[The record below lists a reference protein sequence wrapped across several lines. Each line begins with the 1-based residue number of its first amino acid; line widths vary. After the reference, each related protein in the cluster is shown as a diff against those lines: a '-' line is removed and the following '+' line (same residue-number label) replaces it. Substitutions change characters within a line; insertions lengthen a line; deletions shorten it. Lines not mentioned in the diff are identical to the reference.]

1 MTVATQSPRTAR
13 LPLNKGG
20 ARRPRR
26 VRRLLG
32 RLLPLGP
39 ALLLLAVFFAGPLI
53 WSVYTAFTDM
63 ALSGAATTEFTG
75 LENFR
80 RMFADPVFVKSLE
93 LTVIFVIG
101 SAVIGQNLLGM
112 LLALILRGRGG
123 AVRTIVNG
131 VVIGAWV
138 VPEVVA
144 GFAWYA
150 FLYKTGTLNA
160 ILGHFG
166 LSQDWLYTMPML
178 AVILAN
184 TWRGTAFSMLVY
196 SAALSD
202 VPPELLEAA
211 AVDGASSWKRLRY
224 VTLPLIRRSIVSNL
238 MLITLQTLASFGLIY
253 VMTGGGPGNASSTTP
268 LYMYQEAF
276 QFYQLGYGTAMAL
289 VLLVLGA
296 LFSLIYLRLIKLE
309 DS

>member
-1 MTVATQSPRTAR
+1 MTVATRSPQTAR
-13 LPLNKGG
+13 IPAGD

-26 VRRLLG
+26 TRRVFR
-32 RLLPLGP
+32 RLLPLAP
-39 ALLLLAVFFAGPLI
+39 ALLLLAIFFAGPLL
-53 WSVYTAFTDM
+53 WSVYTAFTNM
-63 ALSGAATTEFTG
+63 ALSGSATTQFTG

-80 RMFADPVFVKSLE
+80 RMFADPTFVKSLE
-93 LTVIFVIG
+93 LTVVFVVG

-112 LLALILRGRGG
+112 LLALILRGRSQI
-123 AVRTIVNG
+123 VRTIVNS

-150 FLYKTGTLNA
+150 FLYRTGTLNT

-166 LSQDWLYTMPML
+166 LSQDWLYSMPML

-196 SAALSD
+196 SAAISD

-211 AVDGASSWKRLRY
+211 AVDGASAWHRLRY

-276 QFYQLGYGTAMAL
+276 KFYQLGYGTAMAL

>member
-1 MTVATQSPRTAR
+1 MTVATRSPQTAR
-13 LPLNKGG
+13 IPAKG

-26 VRRLLG
+26 TRRVFG
-32 RLLPLGP
+32 RLVPLTP
-39 ALLLLAVFFAGPLI
+39 ALLLLLIFFAGPLL
-53 WSVYTAFTDM
+53 WSFYTAFTNM
-63 ALSGAATTEFTG
+63 ALSGASSTQFTG
-75 LENFR
+75 LANFR
-80 RMFADPVFVKSLE
+80 RMFADPAFVKSLE
-93 LTVIFVIG
+93 LTVLFVVG
-101 SAVIGQNLLGM
+101 SAVIGQNCLGL
-112 LLALILRGRGG
+112 LLALVLRGRNRT
-123 AVRTIVNG
+123 VRTVVNS

-150 FLYKTGTLNA
+150 FLYKTGTLNT
-160 ILGHFG
+160 ILGHLG

-211 AVDGASSWKRLRY
+211 AVDGASAWTRLRY
-224 VTLPLIRRSIVSNL
+224 VTVPLIRRSIVSNL

-309 DS
+309 DA

>member
-1 MTVATQSPRTAR
+1 MTVATQSPRQAAR
-13 LPLNKGG
+13 IPSGG
-20 ARRPRR
+20 ARGPRR
-26 VRRLLG
+26 GRRLLG
-32 RLLPLGP
+32 RLGPLVP
-39 ALLLLAVFFAGPLI
+39 ALALLVIFFAGPLL

-63 ALSGAATTEFTG
+63 ALSGSATVHFTG
-75 LENFR
+75 LANFR
-80 RMFADPVFVKSLE
+80 RMFADPAFIKSLE
-93 LTVIFVIG
+93 LTVLFVVG
-101 SAVIGQNLLGM
+101 SAVIGQNCLGL
-112 LLALILRGRGG
+112 LLALLLRGRRRV
-123 AVRTIVNG
+123 VRTSITG
-131 VVIGAWV
+131 LVVGAWV
-138 VPEVVA
+138 VPELVA

-150 FLYKTGTLNA
+150 FLYKTGTLNSL
-160 ILGHFG
+160 IGHFG
-166 LSQDWLYTMPML
+166 LSQDWLYSAPMI

-211 AVDGASSWKRLRY
+211 AVDGASGRARLRY
-224 VTLPLIRRSIVSNL
+224 VTLPLIRRAIVSNL

-253 VMTGGGPGNASSTTP
+253 VMTGGGPGNASETTP
-268 LYMYQEAF
+268 LYMYEQAF

-309 DS
+309 DV

>member
-1 MTVATQSPRTAR
+1 MTVATQSPSTTRI
-13 LPLNKGG
+13 PLKGG

-26 VRRLLG
+26 VRRLFG

-39 ALLLLAVFFAGPLI
+39 ALALLAVFFAGPLL
-53 WSVYTAFTDM
+53 WSIYTAFTNM
-63 ALSGAATTEFTG
+63 ALSGSATTQFTG

-80 RMFADPVFVKSLE
+80 RMFADPAFVKSLE
-93 LTVIFVIG
+93 LTVIFVVG
-101 SAVIGQNLLGM
+101 SAVIGQNLLGL
-112 LLALILRGRGG
+112 LLALILRGRNRV
-123 AVRTIVNG
+123 VRTVLNAA
-131 VVIGAWV
+131 VIGAWV

-160 ILGHFG
+160 LLHHIG

-211 AVDGASSWKRLRY
+211 AVDGASAWKRLRY
-224 VTLPLIRRSIVSNL
+224 VTVPLIRRSIVSNL

>member
-1 MTVATQSPRTAR
+1 MTVATRPEAVRIPA
-13 LPLNKGG
+13 KG

-26 VRRLLG
+26 ARRMIG

-39 ALLLLAVFFAGPLI
+39 ALLLLALFFAGPLL
-53 WSVYTAFTDM
+53 WSVYAAFTNM
-63 ALSGAATTEFTG
+63 ALSGSASTQFTG

-80 RMFADPVFVKSLE
+80 RMFSDPAFVKSLE
-93 LTVIFVIG
+93 LTVIFVLG
-101 SAVIGQNLLGM
+101 SAVVGQNCLGM
-112 LLALILRGRGG
+112 LLALIMRGRNGV
-123 AVRTIVNG
+123 VRTVVNA

-138 VPEVVA
+138 LPEVVA

-150 FLYKTGTLNA
+150 FLSKSGTLNTL
-160 ILGHFG
+160 LGHIG

-178 AVILAN
+178 AIVLAN

-211 AVDGASSWKRLRY
+211 AVDGASSWRRLRH

-238 MLITLQTLASFGLIY
+238 MLITLQTLADFALIF

-268 LYMYQEAF
+268 VYMYQEAF

-289 VLLVLGA
+289 VLLALGA

>member
-1 MTVATQSPRTAR
+1 MTVATSPQTAR
-13 LPLNKGG
+13 IPLRGG

-26 VRRLLG
+26 VRRVLG

-39 ALLLLAVFFAGPLI
+39 ALILLAIFFTGPLI

-63 ALSGAATTEFTG
+63 ALSGSAATEFTG

-80 RMFADPVFVKSLE
+80 RMFADPVFIKSLE
-93 LTVIFVIG
+93 LTVVFVVG
-101 SAVIGQNLLGM
+101 SAVIGQNLLGL
-112 LLALILRGRGG
+112 LLALIMRGRNR
-123 AVRTIVNG
+123 AVRTLVNG

-160 ILGHFG
+160 LLHHIG
-166 LSQDWLYTMPML
+166 LSQDWLYTTPML

-224 VTLPLIRRSIVSNL
+224 VTVPLIRRSIVSNL

-289 VLLVLGA
+289 VLLMLGA

>member
-1 MTVATQSPRTAR
+1 MTLATRPEAVRIPAT
-13 LPLNKGG
+13 G

-26 VRRLLG
+26 ARRTLG

-39 ALLLLAVFFAGPLI
+39 ALLLLALFFAGPLL
-53 WSVYTAFTDM
+53 WSGYTAFTDM
-63 ALSGAATTEFTG
+63 ALSGSSSTRFTG

-80 RMFADPVFVKSLE
+80 RMFADPAFVKSLE
-93 LTVIFVIG
+93 LTVMFVVG
-101 SAVIGQNLLGM
+101 SAVIGQNCLGM
-112 LLALILRGRGG
+112 LLALVMRGRNG
-123 AVRTIVNG
+123 AVRTVVNG

-150 FLYKTGTLNA
+150 FLSKTGTLNTL
-160 ILGHFG
+160 LGHLG

-178 AVILAN
+178 AIILAN

-211 AVDGASSWKRLRY
+211 AVDGASSWRRLRH

-238 MLITLQTLASFGLIY
+238 MLITLQTLADFALIF

-268 LYMYQEAF
+268 VYMYQEAF

-289 VLLVLGA
+289 VLLALGA
-296 LFSLIYLRLIKLE
+296 LFSLIYMRLIKLE

>member
-1 MTVATQSPRTAR
+1 MTVATPSPRTAR
-13 LPLNKGG
+13 IPAPRD

-26 VRRLLG
+26 AGRRLR

-39 ALLLLAVFFAGPLI
+39 ALLLLALFFAGPLL
-53 WSVYTAFTDM
+53 WSVYTAFTNM
-63 ALSGAATTEFTG
+63 ALSGSSSTQFTG

-80 RMFADPVFVKSLE
+80 RMFSDPVFVKSLE
-93 LTVIFVIG
+93 LTVLFVLG
-101 SAVIGQNLLGM
+101 SAVVGQNILGM
-112 LLALILRGRGG
+112 VLALVMRGRNG
-123 AVRTIVNG
+123 AVRTTVNA

-150 FLYKTGTLNA
+150 FLSKTGTLNA
-160 ILGHFG
+160 VLGHFG

-178 AVILAN
+178 AIILAN

-211 AVDGASSWKRLRY
+211 AVDGASSWRRLRH

-238 MLITLQTLASFGLIY
+238 MLITLQTLADFALIF

-268 LYMYQEAF
+268 VYMYQEAF

-309 DS
+309 DA

>member
-1 MTVATQSPRTAR
+1 MTVATQSPQTAR
-13 LPLNKGG
+13 IPSGG

-26 VRRLLG
+26 TRRLFG
-32 RLLPLGP
+32 RLVPLTP
-39 ALLLLAVFFAGPLI
+39 ALLLLAVFFAGPLL
-53 WSVYTAFTDM
+53 WSVYTAFTNM
-63 ALSGAATTEFTG
+63 ALSGSASTQFTG

-80 RMFADPVFVKSLE
+80 RMFADPTFVKSLE

-101 SAVIGQNLLGM
+101 SAVIGQNLLGL
-112 LLALILRGRGG
+112 LLALILRGRSRI
-123 AVRTIVNG
+123 VRTIVNG

-166 LSQDWLYTMPML
+166 LSQNWLYTMPML

-211 AVDGASSWKRLRY
+211 AVDGASPWARLRY
-224 VTLPLIRRSIVSNL
+224 VIVPLIRRSIVSNL
-238 MLITLQTLASFGLIY
+238 MLITLQTLAAFGLIF
-253 VMTGGGPGNASSTTP
+253 VMTGGGPGTASQTTP
-268 LYMYQEAF
+268 LYMYQQSF
-276 QFYQLGYGTAMAL
+276 KFYQLGYGTAMAL
-289 VLLVLGA
+289 VLLLIGA
-296 LFSLIYLRLIKLE
+296 LFSAIYLRLIRLE
-309 DS
+309 D

>member
-1 MTVATQSPRTAR
+1 MTVATSPQTAR
-13 LPLNKGG
+13 IPLRGG

-26 VRRLLG
+26 VRRVLG

-39 ALLLLAVFFAGPLI
+39 ALILLAVFFAGPLI

-63 ALSGAATTEFTG
+63 ALSGSAATEFTG

-80 RMFADPVFVKSLE
+80 RMFADPVFIKSLE
-93 LTVIFVIG
+93 LTVVFVVG
-101 SAVIGQNLLGM
+101 SAVIGQNLLGL
-112 LLALILRGRGG
+112 LLALIMRGRNR
-123 AVRTIVNG
+123 AVRTLVNG

-160 ILGHFG
+160 LLHHIG
-166 LSQDWLYTMPML
+166 LSQDWLYTTPML

-224 VTLPLIRRSIVSNL
+224 VTVPLIRRSIVSNL

>member
-1 MTVATQSPRTAR
+1 MTVATQSPQTAR
-13 LPLNKGG
+13 IPTRG

-26 VRRLLG
+26 TRRLLG

-39 ALLLLAVFFAGPLI
+39 ALLLLVIFFAGPLI
-53 WSVYTAFTDM
+53 WSVYTAFTNM
-63 ALSGAATTEFTG
+63 ALSGSSSTQFTG

-80 RMFADPVFVKSLE
+80 RMFDDPVFVRSLE
-93 LTVIFVIG
+93 LTVIFVVG

-112 LLALILRGRGG
+112 MLALVMRGRNG
-123 AVRTIVNG
+123 AVRAIVNG

-150 FLYKTGTLNA
+150 FLYKTGTLNS
-160 ILGHFG
+160 ILGHVG
-166 LSQDWLYTMPML
+166 LSQNWLYTMPML

-184 TWRGTAFSMLVY
+184 TWRGTAFSMLMY

-202 VPPELLEAA
+202 VPPELVEAA
-211 AVDGASSWKRLRY
+211 AVDGASAWQRLRH
-224 VTLPLIRRSIVSNL
+224 VTLPLIRRAIVSNL
-238 MLITLQTLASFGLIY
+238 MLITLQTLASFTLIY

-289 VLLVLGA
+289 VLLALGA

>member
-1 MTVATQSPRTAR
+1 MTVATGRPPRAAR
-13 LPLNKGG
+13 IPSD

-26 VRRLLG
+26 GRRLFG
-32 RLLPLGP
+32 RLVPLGP
-39 ALLLLAVFFAGPLI
+39 ALLLLALFFAGPLV
-53 WSVYTAFTDM
+53 WSVYAAFTDM
-63 ALSGAATTEFTG
+63 ALSGAASTHFTG
-75 LENFR
+75 LDNFR
-80 RMFADPVFVKSLE
+80 RMFSDPAFVKSLE
-93 LTVIFVIG
+93 LTVLFVVG
-101 SAVIGQNLLGM
+101 SAVVGQNCLGM
-112 LLALILRGRGG
+112 LLALIMRGRNGI
-123 AVRTIVNG
+123 VRTVVNG

-150 FLYKTGTLNA
+150 FLSKTGTLNT

-166 LSQDWLYTMPML
+166 LSQDWLYTMPMF
-178 AVILAN
+178 AIIIAN

-211 AVDGASSWKRLRY
+211 AVDGASAYRRLRH
-224 VTLPLIRRSIVSNL
+224 VTLPMIRRAIVSNL
-238 MLITLQTLASFGLIY
+238 MLITLQTLADFTLIY

-289 VLLVLGA
+289 VLLALGA
-296 LFSLIYLRLIKLE
+296 LFSLIYMRLIKLE

>member
-1 MTVATQSPRTAR
+1 MTVATQSPQTAR
-13 LPLNKGG
+13 IPSGG

-26 VRRLLG
+26 TPRLFS

-39 ALLLLAVFFAGPLI
+39 AVLLLAIFFAGPLI
-53 WSVYTAFTDM
+53 WSFYASFTNM
-63 ALSGAATTEFTG
+63 AMSGSASTQFVG
-75 LENFR
+75 LDNFR
-80 RMFADPVFVKSLE
+80 RMFSDPTFVKSLE
-93 LTVIFVIG
+93 LTVIFVVG

-112 LLALILRGRGG
+112 LLALILRGRSRV
-123 AVRTIVNG
+123 VRTVVNG

-150 FLYKTGTLNA
+150 FLYKTGTLNQL
-160 ILGHFG
+160 LGHIG
-166 LSQDWLYTMPML
+166 LSQNWLYSAPMV

-196 SAALSD
+196 SAAISD

-211 AVDGASSWKRLRY
+211 AVDGASPWKRLRY
-224 VTLPLIRRSIVSNL
+224 VTVPLIRRAIVSNL
-238 MLITLQTLASFGLIY
+238 MLITLQTLATFTLIY
-253 VMTGGGPGNASSTTP
+253 VMTGGGPVNASSTTP
-268 LYMYQEAF
+268 IYMYQEAF

-296 LFSLIYLRLIKLE
+296 LFSMIYMRLIKLE

>member
-1 MTVATQSPRTAR
+1 MTVATQSPRAVRTPA
-13 LPLNKGG
+13 GG
-20 ARRPRR
+20 AHRPRR
-26 VRRLLG
+26 TRRLFG

-39 ALLLLAVFFAGPLI
+39 ALLLLAVFFAGPLL
-53 WSVYTAFTDM
+53 WSVYAAFTDM
-63 ALSGAATTEFTG
+63 ALSGAASTQFTG

-80 RMFADPVFVKSLE
+80 RMFSDPVFVKSLE
-93 LTVIFVIG
+93 LTVVFVVG

-112 LLALILRGRGG
+112 LLALIMRGRNRV
-123 AVRTIVNG
+123 VRTVVNG

-150 FLYKTGTLNA
+150 FLYRTGTLNT

-166 LSQDWLYTMPML
+166 MSQDWLYSMPML

-211 AVDGASSWKRLRY
+211 AVDGASSWHRLRY
-224 VTLPLIRRSIVSNL
+224 VTIPLIRRSIVSNL
-238 MLITLQTLASFGLIY
+238 MLITLQTMASFVLIW
-253 VMTGGGPGNASSTTP
+253 VMTGGGPGDESSTTP

-276 QFYQLGYGTAMAL
+276 KFYQLGYGTAMAL

-309 DS
+309 EDS

>member
-1 MTVATQSPRTAR
+1 MSVATQSPQTAR
-13 LPLNKGG
+13 IPTRG

-26 VRRLLG
+26 VRKLFG
-32 RLLPLGP
+32 RLIPLGP
-39 ALLLLAVFFAGPLI
+39 AVLLLLIFFAGPLL
-53 WSVYTAFTDM
+53 WSVYTAFTNM
-63 ALSGAATTEFTG
+63 ALSGSSSTAFTG
-75 LENFR
+75 LTNFR
-80 RMFADPVFVKSLE
+80 RMFSDPAFINSLE
-93 LTVIFVIG
+93 LTVIFVLG

-112 LLALILRGRGG
+112 LLALIMRGRGG
-123 AVRTIVNG
+123 VVRTIVNG

-160 ILGHFG
+160 ILGHLG
-166 LSQDWLYTMPML
+166 LSQNWLYTTPML
-178 AVILAN
+178 AIILAN

-202 VPPELLEAA
+202 VPPELLESA
-211 AVDGASSWKRLRY
+211 AVDGASTWQRLRY
-224 VTLPLIRRSIVSNL
+224 VTLPLIRRAIVSNL
-238 MLITLQTLASFGLIY
+238 MLITLQTLADFTLIY
-253 VMTGGGPGNASSTTP
+253 VMTGGGPGTKSSTTP

-289 VLLVLGA
+289 VLLLLGG

>member
-13 LPLNKGG
+13 IPGTGG

-26 VRRLLG
+26 ARRVFG

-53 WSVYTAFTDM
+53 WSVYTAFTNM
-63 ALSGAATTEFTG
+63 ALSGSSATEFTG

-80 RMFADPVFVKSLE
+80 RMFADPTFIKSLE
-93 LTVIFVIG
+93 LTVLFVVG
-101 SAVIGQNLLGM
+101 SAVIGQNLLGL
-112 LLALILRGRGG
+112 LLALILRGRNGF
-123 AVRTIVNG
+123 VRTVVNG
-131 VVIGAWV
+131 AVIGAWV

-160 ILGHFG
+160 ILGHIG

-224 VTLPLIRRSIVSNL
+224 VTVPLIRRSIVSNL

-296 LFSLIYLRLIKLE
+296 LFSMIYLRLIKLE

>member
-1 MTVATQSPRTAR
+1 MTVATQPQTAR
-13 LPLNKGG
+13 IPVKGG

-26 VRRLLG
+26 VRRLFG

-39 ALLLLAVFFAGPLI
+39 ALLLLAIFFAGPLI
-53 WSVYTAFTDM
+53 WSVYTAFTNM
-63 ALSGAATTEFTG
+63 ALSGSASTQFTG

-80 RMFADPVFVKSLE
+80 RMFSDPAFVKSLE
-93 LTVIFVIG
+93 LTVLFVIG

-112 LLALILRGRGG
+112 LLALILRGRN
-123 AVRTIVNG
+123 AIVRTIVNG

-150 FLYKTGTLNA
+150 FLYKTGTLNSLLHH
-160 ILGHFG
+160 IG
-166 LSQDWLYTMPML
+166 LSQDWLYSMPML

-224 VTLPLIRRSIVSNL
+224 VTVPLIRRSIVSNL